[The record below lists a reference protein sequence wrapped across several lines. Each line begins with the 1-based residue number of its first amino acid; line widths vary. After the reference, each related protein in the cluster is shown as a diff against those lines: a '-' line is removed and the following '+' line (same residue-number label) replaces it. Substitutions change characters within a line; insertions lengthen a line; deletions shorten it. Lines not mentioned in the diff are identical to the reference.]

1 MSRFSDNLT
10 DKILKAISNN
20 IRREIIK
27 RLYISKESS
36 FTELMYELNMSP
48 EKDSGKFG
56 HHLKSMIKSG
66 LVREVK
72 DKGGY
77 ELTDV
82 GREVALL
89 IQELDE
95 KIKKRDKKL
104 LVRTSNLTME
114 SFEKK
119 KIIESLMREAN
130 VPRKLAEEIA
140 IEAEEKINQSKI
152 TYLTAPLIREIVN
165 SILLERGLE
174 DYRHNMTRLGLPVY
188 DVEKIVNDRFHS
200 IIYPMALYIK
210 AGSRVISE
218 YMLIKELP
226 REISDAHISGA
237 INLNN
242 LPYFGVI
249 PETIHHSFSQ
259 ILEKGI
265 SFNDIEGIFFPNI
278 GKIGELSDA
287 LFSIIKFT
295 NIFREYISVGQVI
308 DDINVILA
316 PFTRNLSYEEVKEAI
331 RKFLI
336 YLNYTPDFTGKPQP
350 LAISLRLDKSLE
362 KNSFFEEKM
371 MMFKAFMEVLY
382 EGEENNRPFLSPVP
396 IVKLDLHAIE
406 SATYYDAMYE
416 LSKLVSRWA
425 IPIII
430 NLEWYNNHK
439 ASYCWDLSRI
449 EYEIDKYS
457 IGRSGTVLINL
468 PRIALDSKNDDSK
481 FFSRLDEVIM
491 LCKMALKHNKENI
504 NKRINEKFLPFLSI
518 KTNGEKY
525 YCQEEAVGNIGFV
538 GLSEAVRIHIGKNIY
553 DGKEDKEGI
562 KFAEKIVDNTLVN
575 LKDEERIKIVGITT
589 EDAGKRLFLADSN
602 RYGPK
607 VIEEKV
613 GKKLISYSCNAIIP
627 YDVYTPLNVRI
638 DVESIFQKKMS
649 GGHCLNIFIK
659 EPSPDPQNMYKH
671 IKKIMQEGKLSSFMF
686 SREFTY
692 CKNCGTMIGGTITK
706 CDICGHSLT
715 NILYYSRD
723 INVYRKRDL
732 QKNVVSYLL

>member
-1 MSRFSDNLT
+1 MSWFSDNLT

-27 RLYISKESS
+27 RLYTSKESS

-66 LVREVK
+66 LVKEIK

-77 ELTDV
+77 ELTEV
-82 GREVALL
+82 GKEVALL

-114 SFEKK
+114 PFEKK
-119 KIIESLMREAN
+119 KIIEALMREAN

-188 DVEKIVNDRFHS
+188 DVEKIVNDKFYS

-226 REISDAHISGA
+226 REISDAHISGM

-249 PETIHHSFSQ
+249 PETIHHNFSQ

-265 SFNDIEGIFFPNI
+265 SFNNIEGIFPNI

-287 LFSIIKFT
+287 LFSIIRFT

-316 PFTRNLSYEEVKEAI
+316 PFTRNLSYEEIKEAI

-371 MMFKAFMEVLY
+371 IMFKAFMEVLY
-382 EGEENNRPFLSPVP
+382 EGEEDKRPFLSPLP
-396 IVKLDLHAIE
+396 IVKLDLHAVE

-439 ASYCWDLSRI
+439 VSYCWDLSRI

-468 PRIALDSKNDDSK
+468 PRIALDSRNDDSK

-504 NKRINEKFLPFLSI
+504 NKRIDEKFLPFLSI

-553 DGKEDKEGI
+553 DGKDGREGV
-562 KFAEKIVDNTLVN
+562 KFAEKIVDSTLVN

-613 GKKLISYSCNAIIP
+613 GKKLIGYSCNAIIP

-659 EPSPDPQNMYKH
+659 EPSPEPQNMYKH

-692 CKNCGTMIGGTITK
+692 CKNCGTMIGGTLTK

-732 QKNVVSYLL
+732 QKNVISYLL